1 MASDLMQHLYGRA
14 RWSLLLRGLLALA
27 VGILI
32 IVRPM
37 DSVAAFALL
46 IAFWAIFIGISQIV
60 ESIEA
65 RAILPHWW
73 LLLLSGIV
81 SLVFGIAAMYYYP
94 GLSLTFAV
102 VWVSYWL
109 LLTGAIGIY
118 AAIMERRMNAPW
130 GWTLFFGIIGVVAG
144 VYAIMVPPATLAAI
158 LGLIAGFAI
167 VWGIALLAAFF
178 WLGATK
184 AKVTSD
190 LSGTARA

>member
-1 MASDLMQHLYGRA
+1 SSHRSRVLGFLKGESMASDLLHHLYGRA
-14 RWSLLLRGLLALA
+14 IWTLLLRGLLALA

-73 LLLLSGIV
+73 LLLLSGVI
-81 SLVFGIAAMYYYP
+81 SLVFGICALFYYP

-118 AAIMERRMNAPW
+118 SAIVERRMNAPW
-130 GWTLFFGIIGVVAG
+130 GWTLFFGIIGVIAG
-144 VYAIMVPPATLAAI
+144 IYAIMV
-158 LGLIAGFAI
+158 
-167 VWGIALLAAFF
+167 
-178 WLGATK
+178 
-184 AKVTSD
+184 
-190 LSGTARA
+190 

>member
-1 MASDLMQHLYGRA
+1 MASDLLHHLYGRA
-14 RWSLLLRGLLALA
+14 RWTLLLRGLLALA

-73 LLLLSGIV
+73 LLLLSGVI
-81 SLVFGIAAMYYYP
+81 SLVFGICALYYYP

-118 AAIMERRMNAPW
+118 SAIVERRMNAPW
-130 GWTLFFGIIGVVAG
+130 GWTLFFGIIGVIAG
-144 VYAIMVPPATLAAI
+144 IYAIMVPPATLAAI
-158 LGLIAGFAI
+158 ISLISAFAI

-178 WLGATK
+178 WLGSAK
-184 AKVTSD
+184 ARLTQDVG
-190 LSGTARA
+190 GTARV

>member
-1 MASDLMQHLYGRA
+1 MASDLLHHLYGRA
-14 RWSLLLRGLLALA
+14 RWTLLLRALLALA

-73 LLLLSGIV
+73 LLLLSGVI
-81 SLVFGIAAMYYYP
+81 SLVFGICALYYYP

-118 AAIMERRMNAPW
+118 SAIVERRMNAPW
-130 GWTLFFGIIGVVAG
+130 GWTLFFGIIGVIAG
-144 VYAIMVPPATLAAI
+144 IYAIMVPPATLAAI
-158 LGLIAGFAI
+158 ISLISAFAI

-178 WLGATK
+178 WLGSAK
-184 AKVTSD
+184 ARLTQDVG
-190 LSGTARA
+190 GTARG